1 MGFGNSI
8 STGQK
13 PMTDKTF
20 ETKPGSDSDAQ
31 LAALFAP
38 LRVRPALLALHA
50 WHDEIAGL
58 PLRIREPAIGAMRME
73 WHRDA
78 IRDAFADTPN
88 IRRNPLIEGIASLK
102 DAAGA
107 PDADQ
112 LLAIVDAYDAGF
124 EGQGFANVDG
134 LLAYVDQT
142 EGAVLRMAARLIDP
156 VFSDHEKLVQVGR
169 ALGGASLLRIFA
181 LRAARGLGVIPA
193 DALTH
198 AGLSTARLASGQEP
212 DKAKAA
218 LISVI
223 ELAQEALDLARGDV
237 RALPPELFP
246 AWGAAALVPGYLKQ
260 ARKVADPYRNA
271 VTLSPL
277 SKRLTLMKASLTGRI

>member
-1 MGFGNSI
+1 
-8 STGQK
+8 
-13 PMTDKTF
+13 MTDKTF
-20 ETKPGSDSDAQ
+20 ETKPGSDSDAR

-38 LRVRPALLALHA
+38 LPVRTSLLALLA

-58 PLRIREPAIGAMRME
+58 PLRISEPAIGAMRME

-78 IRDAFADTPN
+78 IRDAFADTPI
-88 IRRNPLIEGIASLK
+88 IRRNPLIEGLASLK
-102 DAAGA
+102 GAAGA
-107 PDADQ
+107 PDVDQ
-112 LLAIVDAYDAGF
+112 LLAIIDAHDAGF
-124 EGQGFANVDG
+124 EGQGFANIED
-134 LLAYVDQT
+134 LLAFVDQT
-142 EGAVLRMAARLIDP
+142 DGAIFRMAARMIDP
-156 VFSDHEKLVQVGR
+156 AFSDHGKLVQAGR
-169 ALGGASLLRIFA
+169 AQGAASLLRIFA

-212 DKAKAA
+212 DKAKVV
-218 LISVI
+218 LTSVI
-223 ELAQEALDLARGDV
+223 ELAQEALDLAREDV

-246 AWGAAALVPGYLKQ
+246 AWGPVALVPGYLKQ

>member
-1 MGFGNSI
+1 
-8 STGQK
+8 
-13 PMTDKTF
+13 
-20 ETKPGSDSDAQ
+20 
-31 LAALFAP
+31 
-38 LRVRPALLALHA
+38 
-50 WHDEIAGL
+50 
-58 PLRIREPAIGAMRME
+58 ME

-78 IRDAFADTPN
+78 IRDAFADTPV
-88 IRRNPLIEGIASLK
+88 IRRNPLIEGLASLK
-102 DAAGA
+102 GAAGA
-107 PDADQ
+107 PDVDQ
-112 LLAIVDAYDAGF
+112 FLAIIDAHDAGF
-124 EGQGFANVDG
+124 EGQGFANTDG

-142 EGAVLRMAARLIDP
+142 DGAIFRMAARMIDP
-156 VFSDHEKLVQVGR
+156 AFSDHGKLVQAGR
-169 ALGGASLLRIFA
+169 AQGVASLLRIFA

-212 DKAKAA
+212 DKAKVVLTA
-218 LISVI
+218 VI
-223 ELAQEALDLARGDV
+223 ELAQEALDLAREDV

>member
-1 MGFGNSI
+1 
-8 STGQK
+8 
-13 PMTDKTF
+13 MTDKTF
-20 ETKPGSDSDAQ
+20 ETNPGSDSDAQ

-38 LRVRPALLALHA
+38 LPVRTSLLALFA

-78 IRDAFADTPN
+78 IRDAFADTPI
-88 IRRNPLIEGIASLK
+88 IRRNPLIEGLASLK
-102 DAAGA
+102 GRAGA
-107 PDADQ
+107 PDVDQ
-112 LLAIVDAYDAGF
+112 LLAIIDAHDAGF
-124 EGQGFANVDG
+124 EGQGFANIDG
-134 LLAYVDQT
+134 LQAYVDQT
-142 EGAVLRMAARLIDP
+142 DGAILRLAARLIDP
-156 VFSDHEKLVQVGR
+156 AFSDHGKLVRAGR
-169 ALGGASLLRIFA
+169 AQGVASLLRTFA

-198 AGLSTARLASGQEP
+198 AGLSTARLATGQEP
-212 DKAKAA
+212 DKAKVV
-218 LISVI
+218 LTSVI
-223 ELAQEALDLARGDV
+223 ELAQEALDLAREDV

-271 VTLSPL
+271 VTVSPL